1 MYALWDDEAG
11 KVIAG
16 PQSVG
21 GAGWLPVI
29 DEAGEYD
36 PITQKKLLRRSGDVL
51 EYVLEDRE
59 ADWAAINRGK
69 RDLLLKESD
78 WTQLPDA
85 PVDQEAWAAYRQALR
100 DLPNHVNWPNLE
112 ADDWPQVEVMK

>member
-16 PQSVG
+16 PQSAG
-21 GAGWLPVI
+21 GDGWLPVI
-29 DEAGEYD
+29 DEAGDYD
-36 PITQKKLLRRSGDVL
+36 PLTQRKLLRRSGDVL

-69 RDLLLKESD
+69 RDQLLIKSD

-85 PVDQEAWAAYRQALR
+85 PVDKAAWAAYRQALR
-100 DLPNHVNWPNLE
+100 DLTDHVNWPNIS
-112 ADDWPQVEVMK
+112 ADDWPRMEV

>member
-21 GAGWLPVI
+21 GADWLPVI
-29 DEAGEYD
+29 DEVGEYD
-36 PITQKKLLRRSGDVL
+36 PLTQRKLLRRSGDVL

-85 PVDQEAWAAYRQALR
+85 PVNREAWAAYRQALR
-100 DLPNHVNWPNLE
+100 DLTDHVNWPNLS
-112 ADDWPQVEVMK
+112 ADDWPQVEV